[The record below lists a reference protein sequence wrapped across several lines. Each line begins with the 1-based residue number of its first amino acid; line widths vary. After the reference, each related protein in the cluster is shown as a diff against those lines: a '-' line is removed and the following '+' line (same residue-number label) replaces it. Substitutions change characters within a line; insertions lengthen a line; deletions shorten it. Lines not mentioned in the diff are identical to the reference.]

1 MAAAGWP
8 RRYSRHGHSRPGL
21 FLRTLRQRSRQENT
35 FNYRAKPDSY
45 YEALIRWF
53 VQHHGMAIERSW
65 VRDLPSTIGSIRLTI
80 GAFCHPGAIFS
91 CKRPSFP
98 L

>member
-1 MAAAGWP
+1 MHFEFDHTWITVEITLPAGSETLGWP

-35 FNYRAKPDSY
+35 FNYHAKPDSY

-53 VQHHGMAIERSW
+53 VQAIMAW
-65 VRDLPSTIGSIRLTI
+65 PSSTAG
-80 GAFCHPGAIFS
+80 FAI
-91 CKRPSFP
+91 CPAPSALFA
-98 L
+98 